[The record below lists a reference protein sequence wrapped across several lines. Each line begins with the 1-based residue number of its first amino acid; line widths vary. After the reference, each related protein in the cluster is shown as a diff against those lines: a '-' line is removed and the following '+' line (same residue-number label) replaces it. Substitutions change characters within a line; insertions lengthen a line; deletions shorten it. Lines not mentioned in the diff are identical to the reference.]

1 MKMVMIKRRNY
12 VATIKFIVNKNC
24 VNKKNMYLNLYKI
37 V

>member
-24 VNKKNMYLNLYKI
+24 VNKKY
-37 V
+37 VFEFV